1 MAHYIL
7 STVRISR
14 RPYDEDSVLK
24 KSVVHYIPATV
35 LLKNI
40 TLVFSK
46 LFKAVLGDQCPG

>member
-14 RPYDEDSVLK
+14 SPYDEDPVLK
-24 KSVVHYIPATV
+24 KSVVHYIPGTV

-40 TLVFSK
+40 ILVFFK
-46 LFKAVLGDQCPG
+46 LFMVVLGDQCPG

>member
-14 RPYDEDSVLK
+14 SPYDEDPVLK
-24 KSVVHYIPATV
+24 KSVVHYIPGTV

-40 TLVFSK
+40 ILVFSK
-46 LFKAVLGDQCPG
+46 LFMVVLGDQCPG